1 LQILT
6 LPLVSADTRG
16 FLASQANKERR
27 AQGPPIAKP
36 RRRAYRTDGLMEN
49 SIIASL
55 RAPEYKRLLPIVERV
70 KLERGEV
77 VYRANRKIEAV
88 YFPED
93 AVVAVVDRLNDGR
106 MVEVGTIGREGM
118 LGLNIFLA
126 GIVSP
131 DKAIVLLSGGAI
143 KIKSKDL
150 RELSIATPLRRLL
163 LDYARTF
170 LAVISQSVACSQ
182 HHTIQQRLAR
192 WLLTIN
198 DHSGGREILMI
209 HKSIAEMLGAR
220 RVGITEAASELQSA
234 NLISYRRGRIQVL
247 DRARL
252 GKSSCECY
260 RFIRQEYVR
269 LHALERH
276 SSYRK

>member
-1 LQILT
+1 
-6 LPLVSADTRG
+6 
-16 FLASQANKERR
+16 
-27 AQGPPIAKP
+27 
-36 RRRAYRTDGLMEN
+36 MEN
-49 SIIASL
+49 NIIASL
-55 RAPEYKRLLPIVERV
+55 RAAEYKRLLPIVERV
-70 KLERGEV
+70 TLERGEV

-93 AVVAVVDRLNDGR
+93 AVVAVVDRLADGR
-106 MVEVGTIGREGM
+106 TVDVGTIGREGM

-150 RELSIATPLRRLL
+150 RLSIAMPLRRLL
-163 LDYARTF
+163 LAYARTF

-198 DHSGGREILMI
+198 DYSGGREILMI
-209 HKSIAEMLGAR
+209 QKSIAEMLGAR

-247 DRARL
+247 DKGRL

-269 LHALERH
+269 LHALERQ
-276 SSYRK
+276 SAYRK